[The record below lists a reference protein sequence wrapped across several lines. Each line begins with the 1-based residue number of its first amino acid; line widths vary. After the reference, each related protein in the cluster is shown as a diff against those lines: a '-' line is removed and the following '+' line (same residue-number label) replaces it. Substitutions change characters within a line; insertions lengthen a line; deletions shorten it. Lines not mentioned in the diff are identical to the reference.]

1 MLHIYNTF
9 SRQKELFKPIAAPK
23 IGLYVCGLTVYDD
36 CHIGHGRLFIWFDV
50 VVRYLR
56 STGYQVTYVR
66 NITDIDDKIIKRAQE
81 LNIDYKT
88 LTANVIASMHTD
100 EKSLSIVPPDF
111 EPRVTDN
118 IQQIIDLIQTLVDKG
133 FAYTTTT
140 GDVYYEVA
148 KFKSY
153 GELAHQ
159 DLNSLRSGTRVDTNE
174 SKHDPLDFALW
185 KAAKPNEPFWPS
197 PWGNGRPGW
206 HIECSAMA
214 KKYLGENFDIHGGG
228 NDLQFPH
235 HQNELAQSEAA
246 NGCCFVNYWMHM
258 GFVQVD
264 QEKMSKSL
272 GNFFTLKEVLKK
284 YRPEILRYFVVAS
297 HYRSPIN
304 FSEENLEN
312 AHAALQRF
320 YITLRDLPP
329 ANIKD
334 FDAENQFNQRFHAAM
349 NDDFNTPEALAVL
362 FDLAREINRL
372 RSTQQLTKAAQYGAL
387 LKHCGWVLGI
397 LQDDPENFLKAGID
411 ASAIEALITARNA
424 ARKNKN
430 WAEADRIRNEL
441 TSMKITLEDTPSGT
455 TKITQSRHC
464 NNLYQY

>member
-1 MLHIYNTF
+1 MLYIYNTF
-9 SRQKELFKPIAAPK
+9 SRQKELFKPLLPPK
-23 IGLYVCGLTVYDD
+23 VGLYVCGLTVYDD
-36 CHIGHGRLFIWFDV
+36 CHIGHGRLFVWFDV

-56 STGYQVTYVR
+56 SIGYQVTYVR
-66 NITDIDDKIIKRAQE
+66 NVTDIDDKIIKRALE
-81 LNIDYKT
+81 LNIDCKA
-88 LTANVIASMHTD
+88 LTERIIASMHAD
-100 EKSLSIVPPDF
+100 EKLLSIIPPNF

-118 IQQIIDLIQTLVDKG
+118 IPQIIDLIQTLIDKG
-133 FAYTTTT
+133 FAYATTT
-140 GDVYYEVA
+140 GDIYYEVA

-159 DLNSLRSGTRVDTNE
+159 DLNSLRSGVRVEANE
-174 SKHDPLDFALW
+174 SKRDPLDFALW
-185 KAAKPNEPFWPS
+185 KAAKPQEPFWQA

-214 KKYLGENFDIHGGG
+214 KKHLGVTFDIHGGG

-246 NGCCFVNYWMHM
+246 NSCHFVNYWMHM

-284 YRPEILRYFVVAS
+284 YRPEILRYFIVAS

-320 YITLRDLPP
+320 YITLRGLPIVDEKEP
-329 ANIKD
+329 D
-334 FDAENQFNQRFHAAM
+334 PENQFKQRFLAAM

-372 RSTQQLTKAAQYGAL
+372 RSSNQLIAAAQHGEL
-387 LKHCGWVLGI
+387 LKHLGWILGI
-397 LQDDPENFLKAGID
+397 LQNDPEKFLQAGID
-411 ASAIEALITARNA
+411 AKQIEALIAARNA

-430 WAEADRIRNEL
+430 WTEADRIRNEL
-441 TSMKITLEDTPSGT
+441 TAMGITLEDTPNGT
-455 TKITQSRHC
+455 TWVVEDKKQK
-464 NNLYQY
+464 

>member
-1 MLHIYNTF
+1 MLYIYNTF
-9 SRQKELFKPIAAPK
+9 SRQKELFKPLLPPK
-23 IGLYVCGLTVYDD
+23 VGLYVCGLTVYDD
-36 CHIGHGRLFIWFDV
+36 CHIGHGRLFVWFDV

-56 STGYQVTYVR
+56 SIGYQVTYVR
-66 NITDIDDKIIKRAQE
+66 NITDIDDKIIKRALE
-81 LNIDYKT
+81 LNIDCKT
-88 LTANVIASMHTD
+88 LTERVIASMHAD
-100 EKSLSIVPPDF
+100 EKLLSIIPPDF
-111 EPRVTDN
+111 EPRVTEN
-118 IQQIIDLIQTLVDKG
+118 ISQIIDLIQALINKG
-133 FAYTTTT
+133 FAYVTAT

-159 DLNSLRSGTRVDTNE
+159 DLNSLRSGVRVEANE

-185 KAAKPNEPFWPS
+185 KAAKPQEPFWQA

-214 KKYLGENFDIHGGG
+214 KKYLGETFDIHGGG

-246 NGCCFVNYWMHM
+246 NGCRFVNYWMHM

-272 GNFFTLKEVLKK
+272 GNFFTLKEILNK
-284 YRPEILRYFVVAS
+284 YRPEILRYFIVAS

-312 AHAALQRF
+312 ARAALQRF
-320 YITLRDLPP
+320 YITLRDLPI
-329 ANIKD
+329 ADEKD
-334 FDAENQFNQRFHAAM
+334 PDPENQFNQRFHAAM

-372 RSTQQLTKAAQYGAL
+372 RSSDQLLVAAQYGAL
-387 LKHCGWVLGI
+387 LKHLGWILGI
-397 LQDDPENFLKAGID
+397 LQDDPEKFLKAGID
-411 ASAIEALITARNA
+411 ANQIEALIAARNA

-430 WAEADRIRNEL
+430 WAEADRVRNEL
-441 TSMKITLEDTPSGT
+441 TAMGITLEDTPNGT
-455 TKITQSRHC
+455 TWVVENKK
-464 NNLYQY
+464 

>member
-1 MLHIYNTF
+1 MLYIYNTF
-9 SRQKELFKPIAAPK
+9 SKQKELFKPLLPPK
-23 IGLYVCGLTVYDD
+23 VGLYVCGLTVYDD
-36 CHIGHGRLFIWFDV
+36 CHIGHGRLFVWFDV

-56 STGYQVTYVR
+56 SIGYQVIYVR
-66 NITDIDDKIIKRAQE
+66 NITDIDDKIIKRALE

-88 LTANVIASMHTD
+88 LTERVIASMHAD
-100 EKSLSIVPPDF
+100 EKLLGIIPPDF
-111 EPRVTDN
+111 EPRVTAN
-118 IQQIIDLIQTLVDKG
+118 ILQIIDLIQTLINKG
-133 FAYTTTT
+133 FAYVTAT

-159 DLNSLRSGTRVDTNE
+159 DLNGLRSGVRVEANE
-174 SKHDPLDFALW
+174 SKCDPLDFALW
-185 KAAKPNEPFWPS
+185 KAAKPQEPFWQA

-214 KKYLGENFDIHGGG
+214 KKYLGVTFDIHGGC

-246 NGCCFVNYWMHM
+246 NGCRFVNYWMHM

-284 YRPEILRYFVVAS
+284 YRPEILRYFIVAS

-320 YITLRDLPP
+320 YITLRDLPI
-329 ANIKD
+329 ADEKD
-334 FDAENQFNQRFHAAM
+334 LDPENQFNQRFHVAM
-349 NDDFNTPEALAVL
+349 NDDFNTPEALAIL
-362 FDLAREINRL
+362 LELARETNRL
-372 RSTQQLTKAAQYGAL
+372 RSANQLAMASQHGEL
-387 LKHCGWVLGI
+387 LKHLGWILGI
-397 LQDDPENFLKAGID
+397 LQEDPERFLKAGID
-411 ASAIEALITARNA
+411 ANKIEALITTRNT

-430 WAEADRIRNEL
+430 WAEADRVRDEL
-441 TSMKITLEDTPSGT
+441 TAIGITLEDTANGT
-455 TKITQSRHC
+455 TWVVE
-464 NNLYQY
+464 

>member
-1 MLHIYNTF
+1 MLHLYNTF
-9 SRQKELFKPIAAPK
+9 SRKKEPFKPILAPK
-23 IGLYVCGLTVYDD
+23 VGLYVCGLTVYDD

-81 LNIDYKT
+81 LNIDCNT
-88 LTANVIASMHTD
+88 LTANVIASMHAD
-100 EKSLSIVPPDF
+100 EKSLDIIPPDF

-118 IQQIIDLIQTLVDKG
+118 IPQIIDLIQKLIDKG
-133 FAYTTTT
+133 FAYITAI

-153 GELAHQ
+153 GKLAHQ
-159 DLNSLRSGTRVDTNE
+159 DLNSLRSGIRVETNE
-174 SKHDPLDFALW
+174 NKRDPLDFALW
-185 KAAKPNEPFWPS
+185 KATKPNEPFWPS

-214 KKYLGENFDIHGGG
+214 KKYLGETFDIHGGG

-258 GFVQVD
+258 GFIQVD

-312 AHAALQRF
+312 AHAALKRF
-320 YITLRDLPP
+320 YITLRDLPLTD
-329 ANIKD
+329 IKNLD
-334 FDAENQFNQRFHAAM
+334 PENHFNKRFHAAM

-362 FDLAREINRL
+362 FDLVREINRL
-372 RSTQQLTKAAQYGAL
+372 RISDQLTEAAQHGAL
-387 LKHCGWVLGI
+387 LKHLSYTLGI
-397 LQDDPENFLKAGID
+397 LQDNPENFLKAGID
-411 ASAIEALITARNA
+411 TSAIETLIATRND

-430 WAEADRIRNEL
+430 WSEADRVRNEL
-441 TSMKITLEDTPSGT
+441 TAMGITLEDTPTGT
-455 TKITQSRHC
+455 NWTVNDKK
-464 NNLYQY
+464 

>member
-9 SRQKELFKPIAAPK
+9 SRQKELFKPIQPPEV
-23 IGLYVCGLTVYDD
+23 GLYVCGLTVYDD
-36 CHIGHGRLFIWFDV
+36 CHIGHGRLFVWFDV
-50 VVRYLR
+50 MVRYLR
-56 STGYQVTYVR
+56 SIGHQVTYVR
-66 NITDIDDKIIKRAQE
+66 NITDIDDKIIKRALE
-81 LNIDYKT
+81 LNIDCKT
-88 LTANVIASMHTD
+88 LTERVITSMHAD
-100 EKSLSIVPPDF
+100 EKLLSIIPPDF
-111 EPRVTDN
+111 EPRVTEN
-118 IQQIIDLIQTLVDKG
+118 VPQIIDLIQTLINKG
-133 FAYTTTT
+133 FAYATPT

-159 DLNSLRSGTRVDTNE
+159 DLNGLRSGARVEANE
-174 SKHDPLDFALW
+174 SKRDPLDFALW
-185 KAAKPNEPFWPS
+185 KAAKPQEPFWQA

-214 KKYLGENFDIHGGG
+214 KKYLGKTFDIHGGG

-246 NGCCFVNYWMHM
+246 NGCRFVNYWMHM

-284 YRPEILRYFVVAS
+284 YRPEILRYFIVAS

-320 YITLRDLPP
+320 YITLRDLP
-329 ANIKD
+329 ITDKKD
-334 FDAENQFNQRFHAAM
+334 PNPENQFNQRFHTAM

-372 RSTQQLTKAAQYGAL
+372 RSNNQLIAASQHGAL
-387 LKHCGWVLGI
+387 LKHLGWILGI
-397 LQDDPENFLKAGID
+397 LQDNPEKFLKAGID
-411 ASAIEALITARNA
+411 ENEIEALIAARNA

-430 WAEADRIRNEL
+430 WAEADRVRNEL
-441 TSMKITLEDTPSGT
+441 TAMGITLEDTPNGT
-455 TKITQSRHC
+455 VWVVG
-464 NNLYQY
+464 

>member
-56 STGYQVTYVR
+56 SIGYQVTYVR

-81 LNIDYKT
+81 LNVAYTT
-88 LTANVIASMHTD
+88 LTANVIASMHAD
-100 EKSLSIVPPDF
+100 EKSLSIMPPDF
-111 EPRVTDN
+111 EPHVTDN
-118 IQQIIDLIQTLVDKG
+118 IPQIIDLIQTLVDKD
-133 FAYTTTT
+133 FAYATAT

-153 GELAHQ
+153 GKLAHQ
-159 DLNSLRSGTRVDTNE
+159 DLNSLRSGVRVEANE
-174 SKHDPLDFALW
+174 SKRDPLDFALW

-214 KKYLGENFDIHGGG
+214 KKYLGENFDVHGGG

-284 YRPEILRYFVVAS
+284 YHPEILRYFVVAS

-312 AHAALQRF
+312 ASAALRRL

-329 ANIKD
+329 TNIKKLG
-334 FDAENQFNQRFHAAM
+334 AENQFNQRFHAAM

-362 FDLAREINRL
+362 FDLAREANRL
-372 RSTQQLTKAAQYGAL
+372 RNAQELTAAAQHGAL
-387 LKHCGWVLGI
+387 LKHFGLVLGI
-397 LQDDPENFLKAGID
+397 LQDDPETFLKAGID
-411 ASAIEALITARNA
+411 TRAIEALITARNT

-430 WAEADRIRNEL
+430 WAEADRVRSEL
-441 TSMKITLEDTPSGT
+441 TAMGITLEDTANGT
-455 TKITQSRHC
+455 TWMRQS
-464 NNLYQY
+464 N

>member
-9 SRQKELFKPIAAPK
+9 SRQKELFKPISTPK
-23 IGLYVCGLTVYDD
+23 VGLYVCGLTVYDN

-56 STGYQVTYVR
+56 SVGYQVTYVR

-81 LNIDYKT
+81 LNIDYQT
-88 LTANVIASMHTD
+88 LTQRMIDSMHTD
-100 EKSLSIVPPDF
+100 EKSLDVIPPDF
-111 EPRVTDN
+111 EPRVTEH
-118 IQQIIDLIQTLVDKG
+118 IPQIVDLIQTLINKD
-133 FAYTTTT
+133 FAYVTKT

-148 KFKSY
+148 KFKAY
-153 GELAHQ
+153 GKLAHQ
-159 DLNSLRSGTRVDTNE
+159 DLNSLRTGIRVETSED
-174 SKHDPLDFALW
+174 KRDPLDFVLW

-258 GFVQVD
+258 GFVQVN

-272 GNFFTLKEVLKK
+272 GNFFVLKEALKK
-284 YRPEILRYFVVAS
+284 YHPEILRYFVVAS
-297 HYRSPIN
+297 HYQSPIN
-304 FSEENLEN
+304 FSENNLEN

-320 YITLRDLPP
+320 YITLRDLPI
-329 ANIKD
+329 ANTKD
-334 FDAENQFNQRFHAAM
+334 FDPKNQFNKRFHAAM
-349 NDDFNTPEALAVL
+349 DDDFNTPEALAVL

-372 RSTQQLTKAAQYGAL
+372 RNADQLSLAAQHGAL
-387 LKHCGWVLGI
+387 LKHLGWILGI
-397 LQDDPENFLKAGID
+397 LQDDPEKFLKAGID
-411 ASAIEALITARNA
+411 ENKIQSLINARNA
-424 ARKNKN
+424 ARKDKN
-430 WAEADRIRNEL
+430 WAEADRIRGEL
-441 TSMKITLEDTPSGT
+441 TAMRITLEDTPNGT
-455 TKITQSRHC
+455 TW
-464 NNLYQY
+464 LVL